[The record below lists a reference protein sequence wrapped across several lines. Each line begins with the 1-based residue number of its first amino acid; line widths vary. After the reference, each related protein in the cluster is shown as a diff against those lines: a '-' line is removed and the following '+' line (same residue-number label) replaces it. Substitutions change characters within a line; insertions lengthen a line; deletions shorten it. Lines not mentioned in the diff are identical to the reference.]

1 MVLETAGGHGRN
13 PNGILGLLCREH
25 FPGLVEYAGVTSP
38 AYTFVHYAVA
48 PDAVDRDGRQFNNK
62 VERVKQEL
70 WVSLPRTILFNKSHL
85 LHILEI
91 MYGYIVFVCR
101 ISSGAMLDT
110 RPGRMWCLRR
120 AVRSSS
126 WTCTTRRASRPSS
139 LTTAPSLGEGEQEGR
154 PNHVVDSGPVLAG
167 KYKTLLLVLN
177 MLIFFF

>member
-38 AYTFVHYAVA
+38 AYTFDHYAVA
-48 PDAVDRDGRQFNNK
+48 PDAVDRDDRQFNNK
-62 VERVKQEL
+62 AERVKQEL
-70 WVSLPRTILFNKSHL
+70 WVSLHRTILFNKSHL

-101 ISSGAMLDT
+101 ISSDARLDT
-110 RPGRMWCLRR
+110 RLGRMWCLLR

-126 WTCTTRRASRPSS
+126 WTCTTRCASRPSS
-139 LTTAPSLGEGEQEGR
+139 LTTAPSLGR
-154 PNHVVDSGPVLAG
+154 R
-167 KYKTLLLVLN
+167 
-177 MLIFFF
+177 